1 MIARVLGSFIGGLL
15 AGVAAGV
22 LVGWVLFPRPYTNS
36 PASALDPTYRD
47 EYTVMV
53 ATAYLGDSDDLAAV
67 ERLRVLGVAN
77 IPEYVQDV
85 TERYI
90 STSQR
95 VNDIQALVAL
105 SASLGRLTPL
115 MEPYRLVATPEA
127 S

>member
-1 MIARVLGSFIGGLL
+1 
-15 AGVAAGV
+15 
-22 LVGWVLFPRPYTNS
+22 
-36 PASALDPTYRD
+36 
-47 EYTVMV
+47 
-53 ATAYLGDSDDLAAV
+53 
-67 ERLRVLGVAN
+67 
-77 IPEYVQDV
+77 VQDV